1 MSVPGMVAHAAL
13 AGLWRLHAVPAEPA
27 LLDLVLGLPLLDTTR
42 IRDELGWEP
51 TVSSVDAMREALDG
65 IVDHAGG
72 KTPPLAG
79 DSAAGRINEVATGI
93 GERYSTDERT

>member
-1 MSVPGMVAHAAL
+1 
-13 AGLWRLHAVPAEPA
+13 
-27 LLDLVLGLPLLDTTR
+27 
-42 IRDELGWEP
+42 
-51 TVSSVDAMREALDG
+51 MREALDG